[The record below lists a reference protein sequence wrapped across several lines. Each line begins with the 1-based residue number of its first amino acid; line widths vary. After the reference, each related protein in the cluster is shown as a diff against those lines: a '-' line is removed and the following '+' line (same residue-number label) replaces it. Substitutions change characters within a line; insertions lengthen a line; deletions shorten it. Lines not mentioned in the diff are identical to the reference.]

1 MQIQRQEDQW
11 PARVAEV
18 RTTMPRQEVDH
29 WGLWPYTNEPVSVA
43 AEHPEITET

>member
-18 RTTMPRQEVDH
+18 RTTMSRPEVDH
-29 WGLWPYTNEPVSVA
+29 WGLWPYTNEPIPS
-43 AEHPEITET
+43 PESTQRSPR

>member
-18 RTTMPRQEVDH
+18 RRSMPHAAADH
-29 WGLWPYTNEPVSVA
+29 WGLWPYTSEPS
-43 AEHPEITET
+43 PLPSTQGSSET